1 MSLKDHIRLV
11 LFDIDGTILYTG
23 GAGRRAMRRAL
34 LKVFGATGPIKGFP
48 FAGKTDPQI
57 ILELMTL
64 AGYAP
69 DLIRRRMPDFWD
81 HYVQYLEQEMTG
93 SGGLLVYPGVS
104 ELIRALRDSDGTLL
118 GLQTGNIQRGAR
130 IKLEPT
136 GLNPFFPVGAFGDD
150 SDNRNELPRI
160 AVQRVRKQFGRT
172 FRGREVTIVG
182 DTPAD
187 IACAR
192 HFGARAVAVATGF
205 HDRQGLVDARPDA
218 LFDDFQDTQK
228 VLEAILE

>member
-1 MSLKDHIRLV
+1 MTEKNHIRLI

-34 LKVFGATGPIKGFP
+34 LEVFGATGPIKGFP

-57 ILELMTL
+57 IIELMTL

-69 DLIRRRMPDFWD
+69 NLIRRRMPDFWEQ
-81 HYVQYLEQEMTG
+81 YVEYLEDEMTRADNMV
-93 SGGLLVYPGVS
+93 VYPGVF
-104 ELIRALRDSDGTLL
+104 ELVRALRDSNGTLL
-118 GLQTGNIQRGAR
+118 GLQTGNIERGAR
-130 IKLEPT
+130 LKLEPT

-172 FRGREVTIVG
+172 FRGQEVIIVG

-187 IACAR
+187 VACAR

-205 HDRQGLVDARPDA
+205 HDRQGLADSRPDA
-218 LFDDFQDTQK
+218 LFDDFEDTQK
-228 VLEAILE
+228 VLKAILE

>member
-1 MSLKDHIRLV
+1 MSGEDYIRLV

-34 LKVFGATGPIKGFP
+34 LQVFGATGPIKGFP

-57 ILELMTL
+57 IVELMSL
-64 AGYAP
+64 AGYAQE
-69 DLIRRRMPDFWD
+69 LIRRRLADFWE
-81 HYVQYLEQEMTG
+81 HYVEYLEEEMSG
-93 SGGLLVYPGVS
+93 SDGLVVYPGVAD
-104 ELIRALRDSDGTLL
+104 LIRALQDSDGTIL

-150 SDNRNELPRI
+150 SRNRNELPRI
-160 AVQRVRKQFGRT
+160 AVQRVRKQFGKA
-172 FRGREVTIVG
+172 FRGTEVIIVG

-187 IACAR
+187 VACAR

-205 HDRQGLVDARPDA
+205 HDRQGLVDSRPDA
-218 LFDDFQDTQK
+218 LFEDFRDTKK

>member
-1 MSLKDHIRLV
+1 MAPKDHLRLV
-11 LFDIDGTILYTG
+11 LFDIDGTLLYTG

-34 LKVFGATGPIKGFP
+34 LAVFGATGPIKGFP

-57 ILELMTL
+57 IAELMTL

-69 DLIRRRMPDFWD
+69 HLIRRKMPDFWG
-81 HYVQYLEQEMTG
+81 HYVECLEDEMNR
-93 SGGLLVYPGVS
+93 SDNLVVYPGVV
-104 ELIRALRDSDGTLL
+104 ELVRALRDSDGTLL

-130 IKLEPT
+130 LKLEPT

-160 AVQRVRKQFGRT
+160 AVQRVRKQYGRT
-172 FRGREVTIVG
+172 FHGKEVVIVG

-205 HDRQGLVDARPDA
+205 HERQGLVDSRPDA

-228 VLEAILE
+228 VLQVILE